1 MILPV
6 TATALRALHHDACQH
21 PFDPGSALAP
31 PEVLHLLAGLAACIE
46 PAFVPAAWLILDDGQ
61 PVGLCSA
68 TRIPIDGD
76 LNIGYG
82 IAPDRQ
88 GRGITTRAIGELVR
102 WCARDGR
109 LRKLTAET
117 AVDNIA
123 SQRVLARN
131 GFLQVGQGMDADAG
145 PVLCWAL
152 ELP

>member
-1 MILPV
+1 MILPI
-6 TATALRALHHDACQH
+6 TAGALRALHDDACQH
-21 PFDPGSALAP
+21 PFDPDSALAP
-31 PEVLHLLAGLAACIE
+31 LEVLHLLAELAACIE

-68 TRIPIDGD
+68 TRIPVDGE

-82 IAPDRQ
+82 IAPNRQ
-88 GRGITTRAIGELVR
+88 GRGITTRAIGDLVR
-102 WCARDGR
+102 WCAHDGR
-109 LRKLTAET
+109 LRRLTAET
-117 AVDNIA
+117 APDNIA

-131 GFLQVGQGMDADAG
+131 GFVQVGHGIDADAG